1 MAELMFECVRAG
13 RPGRPHTKEQLLRIA
28 DRLTPTNIVA
38 RPTRVIETP
47 DLSGAIVNPGDEGV
61 RSTQGGVLLGGVIGE
76 AGRWW
81 EIGAEPPD
89 GTYVLVRYSSTSIEL
104 LTDMTA
110 SRTLWY
116 AHDEDRFVVS
126 TSQRAIVALL
136 GDLDLDHAAVSW
148 LLSSGTLGPECS
160 WDSRVRRLPPDSKL
174 TLERRTWRST
184 LEHHP
189 AVFAA
194 AAFSREAHLRRL
206 RDAIADSCATL
217 EIDTDR
223 WLLPLSG
230 GLDSRM
236 ILAFMVNAGRPPR
249 CLTWTTRA
257 SLRNPLSDAS
267 IAHHVARRFHV
278 AHEYAF
284 LDDGPRDGDEALQR
298 FVEIGEG
305 GTDEFAGYID
315 GCVLWSGL
323 FASGISGVIRG
334 DDPVGARRRAASP
347 DGARRQGHG
356 VMVADYP
363 EAHLVRRLGLADQD
377 WPERLEQQPWEEF
390 EAYRD
395 RMSHE
400 GYIPTALAPLT
411 GIKCRFLEVV
421 NPLLSRR
428 IIAVVRSFPDELRMY
443 GRAFFAI
450 VDRECRL
457 IPQARFASTPAVS
470 EYLADEQIVRAIVA
484 ELTSAAIERV
494 ISEEAAMTLL
504 AAIASPS
511 HTPATARSRAIAAM
525 KAVRVAMPSR
535 LASRLTPR
543 YQGPDPLTAI
553 KLAFRATIASKTVA
567 LLRQDADT
575 L

>member
-38 RPTRVIETP
+38 RPARVIETP
-47 DLSGAIVNPGDEGV
+47 DLCGAIVNPGDEGI
-61 RSTQGGVLLGGVIGE
+61 RTTQGGVLLGGVVGE

-81 EIGAEPPD
+81 GIGTEPPD

-104 LTDMTA
+104 LSDMTA
-110 SRTLWY
+110 SRILWY
-116 AHDEDRFVVS
+116 AHDEDRLVVS
-126 TSQRAIVALL
+126 TSQRALVALL
-136 GDLDLDHAAVSW
+136 GDFDLDHGAVSW

-160 WDSRVRRLPPDSKL
+160 WDSRVRRLPPDSRL
-174 TLERRTWRST
+174 TLDRRTWRST
-184 LEHHP
+184 IEQHP

-194 AAFSREAHLRRL
+194 VARSREDQFQRL
-206 RDAIADSCATL
+206 RDAIAESCAAL

-236 ILAFMVNAGRPPR
+236 ILAFMVKAGRPPR

-257 SLRNPLSDAS
+257 SLRDPLSDAC
-267 IAHHVARRFHV
+267 IARLVARRFHV
-278 AHEYAF
+278 AHDYVF
-284 LDDGPRDGDEALQR
+284 LDDGPQDGGAALQR
-298 FVEIGEG
+298 FVEVSEG
-305 GTDEFAGYID
+305 GTDEFAGYVD
-315 GCVLWSGL
+315 GCDLWSGL
-323 FASGISGVIRG
+323 FASGLSGVIRG
-334 DDPVGARRRAASP
+334 DDPIGARRRAASP

-363 EAHLVRRLGLADQD
+363 EAHLVRRLGLTGQD
-377 WPERLEQQPWEEF
+377 WPKRLEKQPWEGS

-400 GYIPTALAPLT
+400 GYIPIALAPLT

-450 VDRECRL
+450 VDRECRF

-470 EYLADEQIVRAIVA
+470 GYLADEQIVRAIVA

-494 ISEEAAMTLL
+494 MSEEAAMTLL
-504 AAIASPS
+504 AAVASPS

-525 KAVRVAMPSR
+525 KAARVALPSR
-535 LASRLTPR
+535 LACRLTPR

-553 KLAFRATIASKTVA
+553 NLAFRATIASKTVA
-567 LLRQDADT
+567 LLGKDAGT